1 MLTVIRNSIFAGI
14 CVAISA
20 YAYVCTSL
28 VTDPL
33 FGAIIFSM
41 ALTYICTREYNLYT
55 GKIGDLMPIIRSI
68 RFSERSKREFAF
80 NLVIML
86 IANIVTAY
94 IIGFIFGFI
103 NPSAESYC
111 VNLFNDKL
119 VLGYP
124 VIFLESAFCGIVLYL
139 AIICYSKIGV
149 IALIMG
155 VVTFI
160 VCGFE
165 HSIANAAYLG
175 ISTQF
180 DIHTLGII
188 LTSILGNTV
197 GSVIVSVFEI

>member
-14 CVAISA
+14 CIAISA

-41 ALTYICTREYNLYT
+41 ALTYICTREYDLYT
-55 GKIGDLMPIIRSI
+55 GKIGNLMPIIRDISYG
-68 RFSERSKREFAF
+68 EKYKRDFIF
-80 NLVIML
+80 NLVIMV

-94 IIGFIFGFI
+94 AIGFIFGFI

-139 AIICYSKIGV
+139 AIKCYSKIGV
-149 IALIMG
+149 IALLMG

-180 DIHTLGII
+180 DVHTLAII
-188 LTSILGNTV
+188 LISILGNTV
-197 GSVIVSVFEI
+197 GSLIVSRFDI